1 MAAGRSGR
9 AGDDAGSNRE
19 REFTD
24 CDAAL
29 QQQQQVCFGEFGQ
42 NLTYRYDCCSVQAF
56 EGIGGIKEFY
66 LFLVD
71 SQ

>member
-1 MAAGRSGR
+1 MQAAT
-9 AGDDAGSNRE
+9 E
-19 REFTD
+19 RENLLIVMQHD
-24 CDAAL
+24 GL

-42 NLTYRYDCCSVQAF
+42 HLTTLLTTDDTTDCCSVQAF

>member
-29 QQQQQVCFGEFGQ
+29 QQQQVCFGEFGQ
-42 NLTYRYDCCSVQAF
+42 HLTVEASTDTTDY
-56 EGIGGIKEFY
+56 
-66 LFLVD
+66 
-71 SQ
+71 